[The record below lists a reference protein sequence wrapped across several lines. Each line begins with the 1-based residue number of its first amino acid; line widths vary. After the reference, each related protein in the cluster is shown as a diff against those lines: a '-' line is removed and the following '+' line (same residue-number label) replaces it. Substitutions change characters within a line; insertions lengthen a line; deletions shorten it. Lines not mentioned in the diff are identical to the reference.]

1 MVKVCF
7 RLTEA
12 GEVKVDIDG
21 PKTLDWVLNES
32 AAKAGLELGGVIAI
46 RNGKVIQ
53 TETLIDDGDTIDVFP
68 ALSGG

>member
-12 GEVKVDIDG
+12 GEVKVDINE
-21 PKTLDWVLNES
+21 PKTLEWVLKNS
-32 AAKAGLELGGVIAI
+32 AAQAGVELGGVIAI

-53 TETLIDDGDTIDVFP
+53 SETLIDDGDTIDIFP